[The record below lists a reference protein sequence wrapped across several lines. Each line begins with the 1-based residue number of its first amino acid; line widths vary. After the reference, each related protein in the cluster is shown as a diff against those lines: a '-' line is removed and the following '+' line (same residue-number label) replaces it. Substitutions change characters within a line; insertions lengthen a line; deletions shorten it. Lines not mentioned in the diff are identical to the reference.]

1 MQPIDLNLLT
11 ALDALLQEGSV
22 TGAARRMNLSAPAM
36 SRTLARIREAVGDPI
51 LVRAGRKLVPTPH
64 ALALRGRV
72 HEVVEQA
79 AGLLRPGGE
88 LEPATLDRVFT
99 LRSGD
104 GLAGM
109 LAESLTRLFQ
119 QEAPRVVTR
128 FVPEGDEDVGAL
140 RDGQVDLDLGVIGA
154 MGPEVRVQTLFH
166 DRYVAVVRRGH
177 PILRGRYSFER
188 LADHPHI
195 SISRRGKLRGPLDEV
210 LSNMG
215 ITRTVA
221 LALPSMQATLVV
233 VAGSDMIATVP
244 ERCSERARE
253 ALGLKTLPMP
263 STLPTVA
270 ISQAWHPRFDADGG
284 HRWLRECVRR
294 VCGREGRRKSN
305 AARISP

>member
-1 MQPIDLNLLT
+1 MQSLDLNLLT

-36 SRTLARIREAVGDPI
+36 SRTLTRIREAVGDPI

-79 AGLLRPGGE
+79 SGLLRPAGE

-99 LRSGD
+99 IRAHD
-104 GLAGM
+104 GIAGM
-109 LAESLTRLFQ
+109 FAESLARLFQ

-128 FVPEGDEDVGAL
+128 FVPEGEEDVGAL
-140 RDGQVDLDLGVIGA
+140 RDGQVDLDVGVIGA
-154 MGPEVRVQTLFH
+154 MGPEVRLQTLFR
-166 DRYVAVVRRGH
+166 DRYAAVVRRGH

-188 LADHPHI
+188 LAAHPHI
-195 SISRRGKLRGPLDEV
+195 SISRRGKLRGPLDET
-210 LSNMG
+210 LAGMG
-215 ITRTVA
+215 ITRTVS
-221 LALPSMQATLVV
+221 LALPSMYAALVLA
-233 VAGSDMIATVP
+233 AGSDMIVAVP
-244 ERCSERARE
+244 ERSSERVCE
-253 ALGLKTLPMP
+253 ALGLKTIPLPA
-263 STLPTVA
+263 TLPTVV

-294 VCGREGRRKSN
+294 VCGSEGRRKK
-305 AARISP
+305 